1 MTFGLLDELLGAS
14 RTKHLRYRGDGL
26 VRGGW
31 ICSFKILISPQT
43 GSRCDRIRE
52 VRNLFDWQKIEMRL
66 PKVKRLPRDLVR
78 LEPWETEYLF
88 SLARQSAEG
97 IVETGRFRGG
107 STIVLAAAAQKVPI
121 WSIDISPQDDVAL
134 KKLFYELQVGNN
146 VSLLVADSTSDV
158 QGVGDFDLLW
168 IDGDHSLAGCLGDI
182 RRWWPRL
189 VPGGSMVL
197 HDCYLGCEVM
207 DAVSVFL
214 SEESNYEI
222 VAGAVNGRAH
232 FRSPS
237 GSICHIRKLTH
248 E

>member
-1 MTFGLLDELLGAS
+1 
-14 RTKHLRYRGDGL
+14 
-26 VRGGW
+26 
-31 ICSFKILISPQT
+31 
-43 GSRCDRIRE
+43 
-52 VRNLFDWQKIEMRL
+52 MRL